1 MGVEVSLCQFDGF
14 ANADADDDPLEA
26 ELMSLLKCLTD
37 KVAIVN
43 DAQVGVALSESLFAQ
58 LSRHYAYGSSPNGT
72 RHFEFPTDAVDEGLV
87 AQTMPEV
94 PMMLMPSTTPTLG
107 LKVFCAKSRP
117 PSTLIM
123 TSKGSDV
130 SELK

>member
-26 ELMSLLKCLTD
+26 ELLSLLKCLTD

-58 LSRHYAYGSSPNGT
+58 PSRH
-72 RHFEFPTDAVDEGLV
+72 
-87 AQTMPEV
+87 
-94 PMMLMPSTTPTLG
+94 
-107 LKVFCAKSRP
+107 
-117 PSTLIM
+117 
-123 TSKGSDV
+123 
-130 SELK
+130 

>member
-72 RHFEFPTDAVDEGLV
+72 RHFEFPTDAVNEGLV
-87 AQTMPEV
+87 AQRGDDARSAYDAYAVDHTHLGIES
-94 PMMLMPSTTPTLG
+94 LLCQEPTVLNTYHD
-107 LKVFCAKSRP
+107 L
-117 PSTLIM
+117 
-123 TSKGSDV
+123 
-130 SELK
+130 